1 MRYIIQALR
10 EAKGD
15 GAVAVTAPTGI
26 AAVNIGGTTI
36 HSFAGIGLGRG
47 DPDKILARVRITEI
61 SHDHSPIITAEEPTA
76 GVRAGPDRRVKAL
89 ALGFPVAGAKVSKG
103 SGQLDQDQG
112 PHP

>member
-10 EAKGD
+10 DTKGD

-47 DPDKILARVRITEI
+47 DPEKILARVRIVESSSI
-61 SHDHSPIITAEEPTA
+61 FRSIVNQCKRPLMSPRQAHVLVQA
-76 GVRAGPDRRVKAL
+76 VV
-89 ALGFPVAGAKVSKG
+89 
-103 SGQLDQDQG
+103 
-112 PHP
+112 

>member
-10 EAKGD
+10 DIKGE

-47 DPDKILARVRITEI
+47 DPEKILARVRAVESNSIFRSI
-61 SHDHSPIITAEEPTA
+61 VHRYKRLLLSSRQAH
-76 GVRAGPDRRVKAL
+76 V
-89 ALGFPVAGAKVSKG
+89 PVQTVV
-103 SGQLDQDQG
+103 
-112 PHP
+112 